1 MSVIER
7 ALSAVKQVMLIEK
20 AIGDLR
26 GDVTGLSSDV
36 AALARD
42 MRDLEQRV
50 ARIEGAH
57 EAFRALAV
65 RQPRLPEE

>member
-7 ALSAVKQVMLIEK
+7 ALSAVKQVMLIERD
-20 AIGDLR
+20 IGDLR
-26 GDVTGLSSDV
+26 DDVTGLSSDV
-36 AALARD
+36 ATLARD

-57 EAFRALAV
+57 ETFRALAI
-65 RQPRLPEE
+65 RQPRLPED